1 MTEYQGSSKLSNFPE
16 SYFYHDQ
23 GLAGFKSTRLTVQ
36 KGKKEWCR
44 YFVAKFK
51 MSLFFVFSS
60 FIWSDACY

>member
-36 KGKKEWCR
+36 KGKKNG
-44 YFVAKFK
+44 AGI
-51 MSLFFVFSS
+51 L
-60 FIWSDACY
+60 